1 GDWVAGQPVVVRLR
15 VPFHPNRLALKV
27 WLTDPQTR
35 QLVEAPRQVTQL
47 SPNGQG
53 ELEGSVQLTLP
64 HGCLQVDLE
73 AIAIDLQ
80 TQRESYKVSQRRS
93 ITPAAWGAIDGWS
106 PDPWGDQGQ

>member
-1 GDWVAGQPVVVRLR
+1 VE
-15 VPFHPNRLALKV
+15 
-27 WLTDPQTR
+27 DPH
-35 QLVEAPRQVTQL
+35 QVTQL

-93 ITPAAWGAIDGWS
+93 IAPADWGAIDGWS
-106 PDPWGDQGQ
+106 PDP